1 MSTQVRKSA
10 LNAFEISDALE
21 ESADEGGNRRDS
33 SADLTHHGNV
43 GSCHDGTSGGDHAGT
58 WENTDEKRGTGKI
71 RSVKNDT
78 CD

>member
-1 MSTQVRKSA
+1 MIMRSQWYYRK
-10 LNAFEISDALE
+10 
-21 ESADEGGNRRDS
+21 GGIWIYSEHYRNQWDS
-33 SADLTHHGNV
+33 GGDR
-43 GSCHDGTSGGDHAGT
+43 SGGDHAGT